1 MGTSKRVGKNRESKN
16 WEGGVLPSAGPPYI
30 YVLTGLLDFLSGP
43 AVESN
48 VLPDTVDNLAST
60 IHWNEPD

>member
-1 MGTSKRVGKNRESKN
+1 MYYQ
-16 WEGGVLPSAGPPYI
+16 GVNSAGPPYI

-48 VLPDTVDNLAST
+48 VLPDTVDNLASI